1 MIPPFLLPLNRF
13 QSCYIHSRSDPFL
26 MRPFRPRFLHFS
38 VRLPPRVATAIGHTG
53 RSPLVFH
60 AVGLQMQTS
69 SGRISRRAAL
79 CCSWVAN
86 ADVVSRIS
94 RRAALCCSGLQMQTS
109 SGRIS
114 RRAALIGP
122 GSWDLAVWGIFLAYQ
137 MPLWAFPGASQK
149 RNTKPKCDVKACQ
162 EMGFN
167 NCCL

>member
-1 MIPPFLLPLNRF
+1 MNSDDSSLPSSSQPLPILLYTFPLRSISNAAFQATIPTFL
-13 QSCYIHSRSDPFL
+13 SSASSAY
-26 MRPFRPRFLHFS
+26 
-38 VRLPPRVATAIGHTG
+38 
-53 RSPLVFH
+53 

-122 GSWDLAVWGIFLAYQ
+122 GSWILGSCCVGYI
-137 MPLWAFPGASQK
+137 PGVSNASVGVSW
-149 RNTKPKCDVKACQ
+149 RITKTKHQTEV
-162 EMGFN
+162 
-167 NCCL
+167 